1 MKKLAPYLV
10 LGLILRLFLI
20 PISLHPDLRAPYL
33 AGYLITK
40 GEVFTFYD
48 HISKLPRDHKW
59 VQVYGDGQFN
69 YPPLAY
75 LVHGLYLKI
84 VSPIF
89 PWNAFWHLIDDIGSL
104 RTDPG
109 FASLMYFLKAPYLIA
124 DILGLLILRKIVDA
138 KHRFAAS
145 LLWIFNPVNL
155 YASYLVGQQDIF
167 IVLFILLA
175 YLKQS
180 GIFLG
185 IAAAFKPFPLL
196 LLPFLGTTWR
206 QKITAVIT
214 GLITYAVIISPYL
227 NSTGFKHYALLATQ
241 SDKPFY
247 AKVMVSGS
255 QYLPLFVVGLGFL
268 FWLKL
273 GKSDLL
279 SPLLIFFAVTHF
291 HPQWFVW
298 ASPLLILR
306 LIKDRASWLP
316 VTVLLVSYF
325 LIILSFDP
333 SLNFGLVGITYSL
346 QWLLTDAT
354 ISLVRG
360 VFAATALYLILK

>member
-1 MKKLAPYLV
+1 MKKLLPYLII
-10 LGLILRLFLI
+10 GLVLRLILI

-33 AGYLITK
+33 AGYLISR
-40 GEVFTFYD
+40 GEIFTFYD

-109 FASLMYFLKAPYLIA
+109 FASLMYFLKVPYLIA
-124 DILGLLILRKIVDA
+124 DIIGLLILRKLVDA

-145 LLWIFNPVNL
+145 LLWIFNPINL
-155 YASYLVGQQDIF
+155 YASYLMGQQDIF
-167 IVLFILLA
+167 IAVFILLA

-206 QKITAVIT
+206 QKIIAVVT
-214 GLITYAVIISPYL
+214 GLITYALIISPYL
-227 NSTGFKHYALLATQ
+227 SSTAFKHYALLATQ

-255 QYLPLFVVGLGFL
+255 QYLPLFVVGLGLL
-268 FWLKL
+268 FWLKH

-298 ASPLLILR
+298 ISPLLILR
-306 LIKDRASWLP
+306 VVKDKQAILP
-316 VTVLLVSYF
+316 VLILLLCYIA
-325 LIILSFDP
+325 IIFSFDP
-333 SLNFGLVGITYSL
+333 SLNFGLLGINFSL
-346 QWLLTDAT
+346 QWLFNDYN

-360 VFAATALYLILK
+360 AFAATSLYLIFK